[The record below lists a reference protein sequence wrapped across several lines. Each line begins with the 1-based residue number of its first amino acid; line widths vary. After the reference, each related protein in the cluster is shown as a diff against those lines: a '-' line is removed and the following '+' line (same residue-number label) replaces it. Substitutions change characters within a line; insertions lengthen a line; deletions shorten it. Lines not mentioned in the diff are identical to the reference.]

1 MDGDTK
7 PTIKTCSKC
16 GDEKEADKFLKNCNI
31 CKQCENTRRKEKYK
45 ILSIDEIDGERK
57 CNTCNE
63 TKPISSF
70 IKPRI
75 LCKDC
80 NNLKRRSRYENDEEH
95 RLKLIQTASSF
106 KHNKVVERQ
115 KIKEETIGKDNK
127 KCSNCLEIKH
137 KDKFRYN
144 RLKCRNCERDEP
156 LSKLKRSIRSRIF
169 DSLNNKNHKKEL
181 NTINYLGCNS
191 TEYFEWLLNYNS
203 DYTLENRGK
212 EWHIDH
218 VIPLSKFNMEDKEQ
232 QLVAFNWRNTMP
244 LSVKEN
250 LSKNNKILP
259 HQIEQHYNHLL
270 EYNKKYNIEMPQV
283 FIDLFAKYL
292 VAGNPL
298 ETSLQL
304 TIGNICEELG

>member
-7 PTIKTCSKC
+7 PITKTCSKC
-16 GDEKEADKFLKNCNI
+16 SSEKETDKFLKKCNI
-31 CKQCENTRRKEKYK
+31 CKLCENERRKEKYK
-45 ILSIDEIDGERK
+45 ILSTELERK

-63 TKPISSF
+63 SKPVSSF
-70 IKPRI
+70 VKARV

-80 NNLKRRSRYENDEEH
+80 NNLKRRTKYENDEAH
-95 RLKLIQTASSF
+95 RLKLIQSASSF

-127 KCSNCLEIKH
+127 KCSNCSEIKH

-144 RLKCRNCERDEP
+144 RLKCRICERDAPIE
-156 LSKLKRSIRSRIF
+156 KFRRNVRSRICIA
-169 DSLNNKNHKKEL
+169 LRKKKQAG
-181 NTINYLGCNS
+181 TIDYLGCS
-191 TEYFEWLLNYNS
+191 LTEYLQWMLYNNV

-218 VIPLSKFNMEDKEQ
+218 VIPLSKFNLEDKNEQ
-232 QLVAFNWRNTMP
+232 LIAFNWRNTMP
-244 LSVKEN
+244 LPAKEN
-250 LSKNNKILP
+250 LSKNNKILLP
-259 HQIEQHYNHLL
+259 QIEQHYQHLL
-270 EYNKKYNIEMPQV
+270 EYNKKHNLDLPQE

-298 ETSLQL
+298 EPSLPL
-304 TIGNICEELG
+304 TNGNIIEELG